1 MQCLMP
7 SSMPKVQ
14 VLLAFLSF
22 PVSYLRFL
30 DVLQWRSDN
39 GASGGGQRNGA
50 EAATQVVAFQ
60 GMAGSMVQDVAS
72 ALVPGCT
79 SLPCEELDTAFHV
92 LSQWAAD
99 KALLPIECNETGSF
113 HAVYDLL
120 LR

>member
-1 MQCLMP
+1 MHPWHALI
-7 SSMPKVQ
+7 
-14 VLLAFLSF
+14 VLTPEV
-22 PVSYLRFL
+22 PV
-30 DVLQWRSDN
+30 QWRSDN
-39 GASGGGQRNGA
+39 GAGARNGA
-50 EAATQVVAFQ
+50 GAAAAAQQTVAFQ
-60 GMAGSMVQDVAS
+60 GVAGSMVQGVAA

-79 SLPCEELDTAFHV
+79 ALPCEELDTAFHV